1 MLESLVE
8 FLKDYGYFGM
18 GVLAFLAGTVVP
30 VTSEVLLVFFLNIGL
45 DALGLTVA
53 ATIGNTLGGVTCY
66 MMGYLT
72 NKDRVMKRF
81 KIPEKRMKRA
91 DIMIQKYGYWTAGIS
106 FVPVIGEVLLL
117 SLGVMRVD
125 KYKVLAVMAAG
136 KFIRYLLITAS
147 YVGLA
152 ECFGF

>member
-18 GVLAFLAGTVVP
+18 GVLAFLAGSVVP

>member
-1 MLESLVE
+1 
-8 FLKDYGYFGM
+8 
-18 GVLAFLAGTVVP
+18 
-30 VTSEVLLVFFLNIGL
+30 
-45 DALGLTVA
+45 
-53 ATIGNTLGGVTCY
+53 
-66 MMGYLT
+66 MGYLT